1 MEIQDAYA
9 VLGIDEDVAE
19 AELNAC
25 FGLKVGEALQGDNQ
39 AQVKSLQ
46 IAYELVKGHIND
58 EAKEFKQVI
67 AHLEKSKKSILIMGK
82 AGSGKSSLLRRI
94 KEDIP
99 DGYAI
104 CASTGVAALNIGV
117 PTLHSLFGLPAKVL
131 GQDEDFFKKYSSDK
145 LEALAKIETLVIDE
159 ISMVNADLIDA
170 INRLFQKANKNEL
183 QFGGV
188 QLVMVGDPFQLGP
201 IKGKDKKV
209 VEYID
214 ATYDSFWFFDAKAWD
229 IRRDPEDP
237 KFEVFELTKS
247 FRHHPD
253 TKFISVLDNI
263 RTGSATPSDID
274 YINENC
280 TNKKSRVNRSI
291 RLVTTNADV
300 DSINGG
306 EMEKI
311 KEAAVKF
318 IATEAS
324 LIPGERFADESK
336 SLPAE
341 RELSLK
347 VGAQVMFV
355 KNDDLG
361 LTKFGRRRWANGT
374 TGIVSRFSPDRT
386 KVFVRIGDTV
396 EEVGVSTWTKY
407 VYSLVEEVNPVT
419 KKMTKVLKSLEAVQY
434 SQIPLRAAW
443 AITIHKSQGQTY
455 DDVVVDMPKGTFAS
469 GQSYVALSRVRQ
481 IAGMVLTTPLKL
493 SDVNVDPDAKNML
506 NRVLVINKPKSK
518 PSKK

>member
-9 VLGIDEDVAE
+9 LLGVEEDAAE

-25 FGLKVGEALQGDNQ
+25 FGLKVAEALQSDDQ
-39 AQVKSLQ
+39 SMVKKLQ
-46 IAYELVKGHIND
+46 KAYELIKQHIND

-67 AHLEKSKKSILIMGK
+67 AHLEKSKKSLLIMGK
-82 AGSGKSSLLRRI
+82 AGSGKSSLLRDLIAEKR
-94 KEDIP
+94 
-99 DGYAI
+99 DGYAV

-117 PTLHSLFGLPAKVL
+117 PTLHSLFGFGAKVI
-131 GQDEDFFKKYSSDK
+131 GQDDEFFKKYSTDK
-145 LEALAKIETLVIDE
+145 LEALAKIDTLVIDE

-170 INRLFQKANKNEL
+170 IDRLFKKAKKKDS

-201 IKGKDKKV
+201 ITPKDKKV
-209 VEYID
+209 RDYIES
-214 ATYDSFWFFDAKAWD
+214 TYDSFWFFDAKAWD
-229 IRRDPEDP
+229 YGRDPEKP

-263 RTGSATPSDID
+263 RTGHAGAQDIE

-280 TNKKSRVNRSI
+280 TNKKARVNRAI
-291 RLVTTNADV
+291 KLVTTNADV
-300 DSINGG
+300 DRINGD

-311 KEAAVKF
+311 KEATVKF
-318 IATEAS
+318 TATELS
-324 LIPGERFADESK
+324 LIAGEKFADDSK
-336 SLPAE
+336 GLPAE
-341 RELSLK
+341 RELALK

-355 KNDDLG
+355 KNDDFG
-361 LTKFGRRRWANGT
+361 ITKMGRRRWANGT
-374 TGIVSRFSPDRT
+374 TGIVTSFSPDKR
-386 KVFVRIGDTV
+386 KVFVRIGNLV
-396 EEVGVSTWTKY
+396 EEVGESTWTKY
-407 VYSLVEEVNPVT
+407 IYSLVEETDPVT
-419 KKMTKVLKSLEAVQY
+419 KKKTKALKALEAVQY

-455 DDVVVDMPKGTFAS
+455 DDVIVDMPKGAFAS
-469 GQSYVALSRVRQ
+469 GQAYVALSRVRQ

-493 SDVNVDPDAKNML
+493 SDVSVDPDAKNML
-506 NRVLVINKPKSK
+506 NRVTIINKPK
-518 PSKK
+518 KK